1 MAKNGPKWH
10 DSVYHIRADQ
20 PIEASKRYTVMSK
33 KDSEKDKIGA
43 EIDVSQVDLER
54 LKLQAASLP
63 SVLQYAHDRSSA
75 LINPEDQGKLKS
87 RALEAMHDQTKR
99 EFKQILD
106 QIAPL
111 VDQVEKL
118 KRRVYLSE
126 TIYTSQISFEPIIGQ
141 TYFLYRKK
149 DDSTVLSM
157 IGPNEW
163 GKSMPYEVYEGK
175 VKLLSDH
182 TWEVLDDE

>member
-1 MAKNGPKWH
+1 
-10 DSVYHIRADQ
+10 
-20 PIEASKRYTVMSK
+20 MSK
-33 KDSEKDKIGA
+33 KDDKSARLGQ
-43 EIDVSQVDLER
+43 EIDINQIDLER
-54 LKLQAASLP
+54 MKQQAASLP
-63 SVLQYAHDRSSA
+63 SILQYAHDRSSA

-87 RALEAMHDQTKR
+87 RALDAMHDQTKR

-126 TIYTSQISFEPIIGQ
+126 TIYTSEISFEPIIGQ
-141 TYFLYRKK
+141 IYFLYRKK
-149 DDSTVLSM
+149 DDSTILSM

-163 GKSMPYEVYEGK
+163 GKSMPYQNFEGK